1 MEHNAKIYVA
11 GHTGL
16 IGAAI
21 ISRLK
26 SEGYTN
32 IITYTHKELDL
43 THQSDVEAFFKN
55 ERPEYVFL
63 AAAKV
68 GGIYANSTYPAQF
81 IYENLAIQTNVI
93 HSAYKY
99 EVKKLLFFGSACSYP
114 RDCPQPMKEEYLLSG
129 YLEPTNEPYAV
140 AKIAGI
146 KMCQTYNKQ
155 YGTNFICAIPTNVYG
170 PNDNF
175 DSNNSHVIPA
185 LIRKFYEAKEKG
197 LSEVTIWGTGEVR
210 REFIYVDDIADAC
223 LYLMEHYNES
233 DIINIGVGEDISI
246 KELAHIIREVVG
258 YGGDVLFDKSKP
270 DGVPKKMLDIS
281 RMRSYGWH
289 VKVRLKEGISL
300 TYEWYKKNNL
310 KEFRQQ

>member
-1 MEHNAKIYVA
+1 VEHNAKIYVA

-16 IGAAI
+16 IGTAI

-26 SEGYTN
+26 SDGYTN
-32 IITYTHKELDL
+32 IITHTHKELDL
-43 THQSDVEAFFKN
+43 TRQSEVEKFFQVEK
-55 ERPEYVFL
+55 PSYVIL
-63 AAAKV
+63 CAAKV
-68 GGIYANSTYPAQF
+68 GGIHANSTYPAQF
-81 IYENLAIQTNVI
+81 IYENLAIQLNVI
-93 HSAYKY
+93 HLAYLTS
-99 EVKKLLFFGSACSYP
+99 VKKLLFFGSACSYP
-114 RDCPQPMKEEYLLSG
+114 RECLQPMKEEYLFTGL
-129 YLEPTNEPYAV
+129 LEPTNEPYAV

-146 KMCQTYNKQ
+146 KMCQAYNKQ

-233 DIINIGVGEDISI
+233 NIINIGVGEDISI
-246 KELAHIIREVVG
+246 KELAHIIREAVG
-258 YGGDVLFDKSKP
+258 YSGDILFDKSEP
-270 DGVPKKMLDIS
+270 DGVPKKMLDVS

-289 VKVRLKEGISL
+289 VKIGLKEGISL
-300 TYEWYKKNNL
+300 TYEWCKKNNL
-310 KEFRQQ
+310 KEFGQQ